1 MTRHNGQTRLSLR
14 CTVLAGLG
22 ALLAACGSS
31 SPPAETGGVGNGD
44 PVTGERGGFHT
55 ILPPGQRGV
64 FNATQALQANAGML
78 PTHTDDQ
85 LALFDA
91 LVRDDV
97 VPGFSDTQL
106 DDYFVRSRIAID
118 PDDIAREYRPGGR
131 DDVIVRRD
139 ASFGV
144 PYIEATTREG
154 AAFASGYVAAEDRLF
169 LMDVLR
175 AVGSARMAEFLGPS
189 ESNIAMDRSILD
201 VAPYRDE
208 DYATVFADI
217 ANAGPVGERTLR
229 EYQVYIDGI
238 NAYIAEARTDPDKLP
253 AEYPALQK
261 TPEDWSTDDI
271 AKLAALIGA
280 FFGKGGGNEL
290 RNYCALQTM
299 ETALGDSTAARSV
312 FDDLMLLDDPESAV
326 TTTTAFPYQ
335 TDLGATNPASLPA
348 IDCASLVPIDE
359 NGPGVEPGLEGVFGA
374 LDNITGSSRAMGEM
388 VLDAGPLGQLTFNL
402 PNSMSNGLL
411 VRADRTASGR
421 PVAVMGPQ
429 LSFFMPQI
437 FTEKSIIAPGIRARG
452 AGFPGTD
459 LYIEIGRGDDYAWSA
474 TTSRADLIDQFVLL
488 LCDPAGGPA
497 TVDSLGYLHDGACEP
512 IEEFIHT
519 ETAVPTAGGAGA
531 PQVLQFRIQRTPD
544 YGPLIARGQLQ
555 DGTPIAVASHRS
567 TYFREMRSIVAFAL
581 INDPAFMADGPE
593 PFREAMSRLDYVF
606 NWLYIDRDNI
616 AYQHSCLCPQRAAGT
631 DPLLPT
637 LGDGRFDWQGFLA
650 KDDNPHVVNPASG
663 YISSWN
669 SKQAPGWGTADDNP
683 WWGPGFRGRF
693 FEDGIAEAFASG
705 DAITRGRILDI
716 VQGAATKD
724 LRGDQLVP
732 LFARAMAGDPPAG
745 TDPRGAEMLSL
756 LVAWSDAG
764 AHRID
769 RDNDGS
775 YEQPQ
780 APAIMDA
787 WWPRLIETVFD
798 ARTGEFLSNLGL
810 PLHQAP
816 QLGQGFAFGTGP
828 YSHFNKDLRQ
838 VLGDA
843 VTAPFSRTYC
853 GDGDQAVCAAELWDS
868 LSQTAADLEAE
879 FSSAT
884 VADWQRTVEDDAI
897 RHSAAG
903 VVSVPPIPF
912 QNRPTYQLI
921 VEVD

>member
-1 MTRHNGQTRLSLR
+1 MTRHPHSLFQTIGIAA
-14 CTVLAGLG
+14 CA

-31 SPPAETGGVGNGD
+31 SAPVDAGDRIDPPGTGS
-44 PVTGERGGFHT
+44 GEPGGFHT

-64 FNATQALQANAGML
+64 FNATQALQANAGMP
-78 PTHTDDQ
+78 PTHTVDQ
-85 LALFDA
+85 LALFDS
-91 LVRDDV
+91 LVRDNV
-97 VPGFSDTQL
+97 VPGFSDAQL
-106 DDYFVRSRIAID
+106 DDYFIRTQIAID
-118 PDDIAREYRPGGR
+118 PQDVAREYRPGGR

-175 AVGSARMAEFLGPS
+175 HVGSARMAEFLGPS

-201 VAPYRDE
+201 VAPYRDA

-217 ANAGPVGERTLR
+217 ANAGPAGERALA
-229 EYQVYIDGI
+229 EYAVYIDGI
-238 NAYIAEARTDPDKLP
+238 NTYIAEARMDPAKLP

-261 TPEDWSTDDI
+261 TPEDWSPDDV

-290 RNYCALQTM
+290 RNFCALQTM
-299 ETALGDSTAARSV
+299 QDAVGDAQTARAI

-326 TTTTAFPYQ
+326 TTTTPFPYQ
-335 TDLGATNPASLPA
+335 TNLGATDPASLPA

-359 NGPGVEPGLEGVFGA
+359 NGPGVEPGLDGVFDA
-374 LDNITGSSRAMGEM
+374 LDNITGTSRAMGQM
-388 VLDAGPLGQLTFNL
+388 AVDAGPLGQLTFNL

-411 VRADRTASGR
+411 LRADRTASGR

-429 LSFFMPQI
+429 LAFFMPQI

-459 LYIEIGRGDDYAWSA
+459 LYIEIGRGEDYAWSA
-474 TTSRADLIDQFVLL
+474 TTSRADLIDHFVLL
-488 LCDPAGGPA
+488 LCDPEGGVV
-497 TVDSLGYLHDGACEP
+497 TMDSMGYQHNGTCKP

-544 YGPLIARGQLQ
+544 YGPLIARGALQ

-567 TYFREMRSIVAFAL
+567 TYFRELRSIVAFAL
-581 INDPAFMADGPE
+581 INDPDFMADGPE

-616 AYQHSCLCPQRAAGT
+616 AYQHSCLCPTRAAGT

-637 LGDGRFDWQGFLA
+637 LGDGRFDWDGFLG
-650 KDDNPHVVNPASG
+650 KDENPHVVNPASG

-669 SKQAPGWGTADDNP
+669 SKQAPAWGTADDNP

-693 FEDGIAEAFASG
+693 FEDGIAQAFASG
-705 DAITRGRILDI
+705 DAITRGRVLDI

-732 LFARAMAGDPPAG
+732 LLARVMDGDPPGG
-745 TDPRGAEMLSL
+745 TDARAPQMLSL
-756 LVAWSDAG
+756 LEEWFDAG

-769 RDNDGS
+769 RDNDGA

-798 ARTGEFLSNLGL
+798 ARTGDFFTNLGL

-838 VLGDA
+838 VLGDP

-853 GDGDQAVCAAELWDS
+853 GDGDRDDCAAELWAS
-868 LSQTAADLEAE
+868 LSQAAADLEAE

-884 VADWQRTVEDDAI
+884 VSDWQRTVEDDAI

-912 QNRPTYQLI
+912 QNRPTYQLV
-921 VEVD
+921 VEVE